1 MKVTVFVE
9 TSLPVVENERL
20 RLVLSSVSEALVL
33 QIRNDNTSQTDRP
46 PPWLPSV
53 KRTISREPRSGAHS
67 PRLRQARVNAA
78 REQRAQFKRS
88 GALCGCAV
96 ACSSGVTQLG
106 RSRPADRPA
115 VA

>member
-33 QIRNDNTSQTDRP
+33 QIRNDNTSQTDRVP
-46 PPWLPSV
+46 PPWLPSPA
-53 KRTISREPRSGAHS
+53 KRTISREPRRRAHS

-78 REQRAQFKRS
+78 REQRAQLKRS
-88 GALCGCAV
+88 GGLCGC
-96 ACSSGVTQLG
+96 GV
-106 RSRPADRPA
+106 
-115 VA
+115 